1 MGREG
6 KKKRK
11 RKINKERQYKEK
23 CSTYAV
29 ISACG
34 LICICSK
41 LILRSISYAKVRNK
55 RR

>member
-6 KKKRK
+6 KK

-34 LICICSK
+34 LICICCK
-41 LILRSISYAKVRNK
+41 LILRSISYAKVRNH